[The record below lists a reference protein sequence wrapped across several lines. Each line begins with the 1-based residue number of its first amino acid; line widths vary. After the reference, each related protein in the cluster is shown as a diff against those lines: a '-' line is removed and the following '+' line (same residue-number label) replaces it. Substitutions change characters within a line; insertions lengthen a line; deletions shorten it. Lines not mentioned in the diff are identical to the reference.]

1 VLRIGELLRTLDIV
15 TSAYNE
21 EECIPELYRRL
32 TEVLSREKDYSWR
45 FLIADNCSTD
55 KTWQVI
61 KALSRQDPRVLGF
74 RMSRNFTLDE
84 AFTAGIDR
92 ATADAVVIMCSDL
105 QDPPEVIPLFL
116 RQYELGFEQVLAK
129 IVKRG
134 SVPPLR
140 RFLSHL
146 YYFIANKLTNNQIP
160 RGVSDFRLVTKN
172 VYDSVRLMQER
183 HRFLRGLF
191 AWTGFKTSIIEIE
204 RPERFAGESHFMK
217 ASLLKAVQ
225 WSIFGL
231 FSNSTKPLS
240 LISYFGLASSVISFL
255 LTAISSI
262 IWLTLGVPFAGFGTI
277 VGLVSIGFSILF
289 LFIGIISQYLALMF
303 EELKRRPIYIVAE
316 TTDGK
321 H

>member
-1 VLRIGELLRTLDIV
+1 MKTLDIV

-32 TEVLSREKDYSWR
+32 IEVLSQEKDYSWR
-45 FLIADNCSTD
+45 FLVADNCSTD

-61 KALSRQDPRVLGF
+61 KELSIKDPRVLGF

-84 AFTAGIDR
+84 AITAGIDQ
-92 ATADAVVIMCSDL
+92 AAADAVVIMCSDL

-116 RQYELGFEQVLAK
+116 RQYELGYEQVLARV
-129 IVKRG
+129 VKRD

-140 RFLSHL
+140 RFLSHI
-146 YYFIANKLTNNQIP
+146 YYFTANKLTDNRIP
-160 RGVSDFRLVTKN
+160 RGVSDFRLVSKK
-172 VYDSVRLMQER
+172 VYASVRLMQER
-183 HRFLRGLF
+183 HRFMRGLF

-204 RPERFAGESHFMK
+204 RPERFAGESQFMK

-240 LISYFGLASSVISFL
+240 LISYFGVVSSFLSFL
-255 LTAISSI
+255 LTAIFSTVWI
-262 IWLTLGVPFAGFGTI
+262 TLGVPFAGFGTI
-277 VGLVSIGFSILF
+277 VGLVSIGFSVLF
-289 LFIGIISQYLALMF
+289 LFVGIISQYLALMF
-303 EELKRRPIYIVAE
+303 EELKRRPIYIISE
-316 TTDGK
+316 TTK
-321 H
+321 E